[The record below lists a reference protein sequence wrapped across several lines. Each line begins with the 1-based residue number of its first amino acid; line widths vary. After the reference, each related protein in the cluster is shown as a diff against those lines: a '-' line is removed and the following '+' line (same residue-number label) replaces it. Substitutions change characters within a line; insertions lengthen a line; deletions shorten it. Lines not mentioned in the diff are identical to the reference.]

1 MIRKEITH
9 GFNSGYRRGCRCMR
23 CRVAHSAA
31 AHAEADPTR
40 HMAVAFAERFG
51 VTARTIRIIGTLQL
65 CLCRSDEA
73 RRILLRAVE
82 AESIAGK
89 KANAVMNERRRAA

>member
-1 MIRKEITH
+1 VKH
-9 GFNSGYRRGCRCMR
+9 GTNTMYCYGACRCPE
-23 CRVAHSAA
+23 CKKAHSEYYKGSCRRRSTDHCIVIAY
-31 AHAEADPTR
+31 
-40 HMAVAFAERFG
+40 AERFQ
-51 VTARTIRIIGTLQL
+51 VSRRIITTIGTLQL